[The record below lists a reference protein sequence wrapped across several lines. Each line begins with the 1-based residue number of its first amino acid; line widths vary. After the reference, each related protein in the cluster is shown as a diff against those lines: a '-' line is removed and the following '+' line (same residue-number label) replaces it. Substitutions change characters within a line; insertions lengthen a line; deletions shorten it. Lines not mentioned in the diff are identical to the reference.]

1 MEKVITTKQGVDTER
16 VIGVYEGQ
24 RSGDLFIAIGGMHGN
39 ESAGVLGIEHL
50 LVMLENEPFKNPD
63 FYFKGNFVGIK
74 GNLQA
79 LKTKTRYIDRDL
91 NRSFLPEEIA
101 RIFATP
107 EEELR
112 GEDKE
117 LFALINH
124 VNYFIAKYQPNRLIV
139 LDLHTTTAHGG
150 IFSITSPELNNEK
163 AALGLH
169 APLLRGVMEGL
180 KGTTLNYFTKENT
193 GIDTTTVIF
202 EAGQHY
208 DPKSV
213 DFSVSAL
220 VNCFRAVGC
229 VRPLDVEK
237 RHDNLLR
244 EHSKSLPNL
253 VELIYTHHI
262 TAEDEFVM
270 QPDYKNFQP
279 IKKGELL
286 AYDKNGPI
294 YSHLDALILMPL
306 YQKQG
311 SDGFFLIK
319 EVKE

>member
-1 MEKVITTKQGVDTER
+1 MNVTAIKQAIDIER

-24 RSGDLFIAIGGMHGN
+24 KSGDLFIAIGGIHGN
-39 ESAGVLGIEHL
+39 EAAGVLGIERL
-50 LVMLENEPFKNPD
+50 LAMLENEPNKNPD
-63 FYFKGNFVGIK
+63 FYFNGNFVGLK

-79 LKTKTRYIDRDL
+79 LKIKDRFIDRDL
-91 NRSFLPEEIA
+91 NRSFLPAEIT

-107 EEELR
+107 EELLI

-124 VNYFIAKYQPNRLIV
+124 VNYFIEKYKPEKLIV
-139 LDLHTTTAHGG
+139 LDIHTTTAHGG
-150 IFSITSPELNNEK
+150 IFSITSPELESEK
-163 AALGLH
+163 VALGLH
-169 APLLRGVMEGL
+169 APVLRGIMEGL

-193 GIDTTTVIF
+193 GVDTTTVVF
-202 EAGQHY
+202 ESGQHY
-208 DPKSV
+208 DPQSV
-213 DFSVSAL
+213 DYAVSAL

-237 RHDNLLR
+237 RHDNLLK
-244 EHSKSLPNL
+244 EHSKLLPNL
-253 VELIYTHHI
+253 VRLLYTHHI
-262 TAEDEFVM
+262 KAEDEFVM
-270 QPDYKNFQP
+270 QPNYKNFQP
-279 IKKGELL
+279 VKKGELL
-286 AYDKNGPI
+286 AYDRNGAI